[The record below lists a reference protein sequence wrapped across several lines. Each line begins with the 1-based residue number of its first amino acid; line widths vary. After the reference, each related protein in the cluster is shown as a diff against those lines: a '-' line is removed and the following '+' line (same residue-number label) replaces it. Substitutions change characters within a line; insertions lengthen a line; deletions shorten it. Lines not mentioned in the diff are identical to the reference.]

1 MTTAEI
7 IAQKSLPV
15 NTWLDCDPG
24 HDDAVALLLA
34 LYMKESINLI
44 GISTVNGNAPL
55 LKTHNNASQLL
66 TLYRAS
72 TSIPLHRGFAHPL
85 EKADLP
91 PPVSI
96 HGDSGL
102 DGVKNLP
109 PINHPIVRKWHD
121 QHGAEGPSVVE
132 AFKNMVESRLNE
144 DGSVRETVS
153 MVITGP
159 CTNVAAFKRKYP
171 ELYESGV
178 IDRAMVMGGAFD
190 VPQWTPYA
198 EFNVA
203 TDPDA
208 LAELLT
214 SCNVPVVLA
223 PLNLTH
229 QAIFDEGT
237 HAQLLAPGC
246 SWQEG
251 QPMPAPK
258 SEFRE
263 SLSTMLTFFRQA
275 YIDQFGFTQGPPLHD
290 PLCVLYL
297 ARPEL
302 LPGRWAHLS
311 VDTSNTKRNGETTA
325 RFFTPEGMFNRWEE
339 RERFLSSDDQGA
351 FPNCFVMETLDREE
365 FMRVLLECVD
375 RAEEVVAH
383 TPL

>member
-1 MTTAEI
+1 MTTQN
-7 IAQKSLPV
+7 IAQTAQPV

-34 LYMKESINLI
+34 LCLKESINLI

-55 LKTHNNASQLL
+55 PKTHNNASQLL
-66 TLYRAS
+66 ALYRAPF
-72 TSIPLHRGFAHPL
+72 SIPLHRGFAHPL

-109 PINHPIVRKWHD
+109 PINHPVVRKWHD
-121 QHGAEGPSVVE
+121 QHGAEGATVVE
-132 AFKNMVESRLNE
+132 ALKNMVESRLNE

-153 MVITGP
+153 VVITGP

-178 IDRAMVMGGAFD
+178 IDRAVVMGGAFD

-198 EFNVA
+198 EFNIA

-214 SCNVPVVLA
+214 SSKVPIVLA

-229 QAIFDEGT
+229 QAIFDEET
-237 HAQLLAPGC
+237 HAQLLSPGC
-246 SWQEG
+246 LWKEG
-251 QPMPAPK
+251 QPLPKPK

-290 PLCVLYL
+290 PLCVLHL
-297 ARPEL
+297 AGPEL
-302 LPGRWAHLS
+302 LPGRWAHLT
-311 VDTSNTKRNGETTA
+311 VDTSHTKRNGETKA
-325 RFFTPEGMFNRWEE
+325 RFFSPEGTFDKYED
-339 RERFLSSDDQGA
+339 RERFLASDDQGA
-351 FPNCFVMETLDREE
+351 VPNCFVMETLDREA

-375 RAEEVVAH
+375 KAEKVIAN